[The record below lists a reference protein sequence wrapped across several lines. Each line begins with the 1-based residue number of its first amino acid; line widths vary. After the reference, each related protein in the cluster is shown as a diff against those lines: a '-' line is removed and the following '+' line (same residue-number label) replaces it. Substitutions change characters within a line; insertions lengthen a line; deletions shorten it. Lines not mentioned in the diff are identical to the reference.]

1 MWCASRAAW
10 FPVARQRTCDKRDG
24 PPKSLMGKRGKDKA
38 AERFTGKE
46 AFRLITGHMPV
57 MMAYIGA
64 GQKYL
69 FANRAYEQWFDL
81 PPGGCEGRLLED
93 VLGKRI

>member
-1 MWCASRAAW
+1 
-10 FPVARQRTCDKRDG
+10 
-24 PPKSLMGKRGKDKA
+24 MGKRGKDKG
-38 AERFTGKE
+38 AERFAGKD

-57 MMAYIGA
+57 MMAYIDA

-81 PPGGCEGRLLED
+81 PPGGCEGRPLED
-93 VLGKRI
+93 VLGKRIYEEVRGHV